1 MEKAFSPGFQ
11 HDIADLL
18 ELCSENETDSLTID
32 LEYPTGVLE
41 VDLTFRVIPKEHGDE
56 GSD

>member
-11 HDIADLL
+11 NDIAVLLDL
-18 ELCSENETDSLTID
+18 CMENKTDNLTID

-41 VDLTFRVIPKEHGDE
+41 VDLTFRVIPKEPENETDN
-56 GSD
+56 

>member
-18 ELCSENETDSLTID
+18 ELCLENETDSLTID
-32 LEYPTGVLE
+32 LEYPKGTIE

-56 GSD
+56 GDN

>member
-18 ELCSENETDSLTID
+18 DLCMENKTDNLTID

-56 GSD
+56 

>member
-11 HDIADLL
+11 NDIADLL
-18 ELCSENETDSLTID
+18 DLCMENKTDNLTID

-41 VDLTFRVIPKEHGDE
+41 VDLTFRVIPKEPENETDN
-56 GSD
+56 

>member
-1 MEKAFSPGFQ
+1 MQKDFSPGFQ

-32 LEYPTGVLE
+32 MEYPTGVLE

-56 GSD
+56 GDN

>member
-18 ELCSENETDSLTID
+18 ELCLENETDSLTID
-32 LEYPTGVLE
+32 LEYPKGTIE

-56 GSD
+56 